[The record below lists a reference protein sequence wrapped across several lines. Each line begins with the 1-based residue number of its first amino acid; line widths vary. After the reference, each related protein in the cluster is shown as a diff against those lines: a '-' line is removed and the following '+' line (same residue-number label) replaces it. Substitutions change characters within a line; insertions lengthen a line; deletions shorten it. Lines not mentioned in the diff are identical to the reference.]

1 MTQTA
6 SCKAQPVHGTKCMQG
21 LVTLEVKSD
30 TSMRLLVL
38 IRKRKSDPERRHS
51 RVRGQKRGTVG
62 KRQQKH
68 PIAADLHILLH
79 MIVCMIVPGLCIH
92 SANGSCPSFS
102 AQDPQRQHWQDSE
115 IVIAART

>member
-1 MTQTA
+1 
-6 SCKAQPVHGTKCMQG
+6 MQG

-51 RVRGQKRGTVG
+51 SVRGQKRGTVG

-79 MIVCMIVPGLCIH
+79 MIVCMIVPGLGIH